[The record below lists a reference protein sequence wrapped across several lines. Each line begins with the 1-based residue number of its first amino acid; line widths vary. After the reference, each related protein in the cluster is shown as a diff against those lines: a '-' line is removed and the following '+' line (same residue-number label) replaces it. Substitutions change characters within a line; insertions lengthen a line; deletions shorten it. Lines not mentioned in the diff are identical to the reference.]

1 MKKILLLLM
10 LCFSTACINNIEA
23 QTKEELQKREGDL
36 RREITDLTNSLT
48 QIQKNKKMSVAQV
61 ASVQRKIAAREELI
75 GTINKQVRLLDE
87 NIYQNEVEIYR
98 LKKELDTLKLKYSQ
112 SIVFAYKNRSN
123 YQYLN
128 FLFSASNFN
137 DAIKRM
143 TYLKSYRQLR
153 ETQAGT
159 IVKTQS
165 VLLQK
170 VGSLNASK
178 TEQGQVLLAQKGQ
191 LIDLEQDKKQK
202 DQVVKELKGQE
213 KEVSAQ
219 IRKKENQRLQ
229 MKSTIFAIIKRE
241 EAEAAR
247 RAKIARD
254 KEIADEKRRLVAEK
268 ANKAKTPDATVKYNP
283 TTTTPTKPK
292 SSEPN
297 TGMTNMGNNSNREY
311 SKLEGTAEGLEMSIN
326 FEKGRGR
333 LPWPVSIGSVV
344 IPFGKYGAG
353 GQLIGVS
360 DGIEIALPE
369 GSAVKAVADG
379 KVSYVGDVG
388 GEQVVIV
395 KHGKYFTSYSHL
407 AGTTVSRDQE
417 VKAGTQL
424 GTSGTGSDGDGAL
437 LFMVTNDKG
446 TALNP
451 KNWLKSR

>member
-10 LCFSTACINNIEA
+10 LCFSTACINNIQA

-36 RREITDLTNSLT
+36 RREITELTNSLT

-165 VLLQK
+165 FLLQK
-170 VGSLNASK
+170 VNSLNASK

-191 LIDLEQDKKQK
+191 LIDIEQDKKQK

-219 IRKKENQRLQ
+219 IRKKESQRQQ

-268 ANKAKTPDATVKYNP
+268 ANKAKTPDATVKNNS
-283 TTTTPTKPK
+283 TTTPTKPK
-292 SSEPN
+292 SSEPS

-344 IPFGKYGAG
+344 IPFGNYGAG
-353 GQLIGVS
+353 GKLIGVS

-407 AGTTVSRDQE
+407 AGTNVSRDQE
-417 VKAGTQL
+417 VKAGTLL

-446 TALNP
+446 IPLNP